1 MGSGK
6 SSVAKALYQHTHTLI
21 LDSDQIIQNNE
32 NATINEIFTKKG
44 EEYFRNLEREFCAFV
59 SQNIRCCILA
69 TGGGMPMFCNVRQ
82 MGKVFFLDLS
92 FESILSRL
100 TQEELTKRPLFQDSK
115 IALEL
120 YKKRYEI
127 YKDSADV
134 CINANQPLPKIAQ
147 EILNYL

>member
-6 SSVAKALYQHTHTLI
+6 SSVAKELYKHTRALI

-32 NATINEIFTKKG
+32 NATINEIFANKG

-69 TGGGMPMFCNVRQ
+69 TGGGMPMFCDVKQ

-92 FESILSRL
+92 FEAILSRL
-100 TQEELTKRPLFQDSK
+100 TQEELAKRPLFQDSNA
-115 IALEL
+115 ALEL
-120 YKKRYEI
+120 YKKRYKT
-127 YKDSADV
+127 YKDSAHF
-134 CINANQPLPKIAQ
+134 CINANQPLPKITQ
-147 EILNYL
+147 EILSYL